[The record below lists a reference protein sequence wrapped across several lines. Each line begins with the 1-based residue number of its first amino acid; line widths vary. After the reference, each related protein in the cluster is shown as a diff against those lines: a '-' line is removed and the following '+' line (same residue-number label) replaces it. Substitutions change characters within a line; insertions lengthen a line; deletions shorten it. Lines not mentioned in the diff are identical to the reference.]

1 MDEDGVELLRDKRG
15 DQQVTFAD
23 VCDHLVDFRRR
34 SPEHA
39 AAVDELARFLA
50 RVEDVDHEH
59 RPGED
64 AALDV
69 GTKREV

>member
-1 MDEDGVELLRDKRG
+1 MDDGVELLRDKRG
-15 DQQVTFAD
+15 HERITFAD

-39 AAVDELARFLA
+39 PAVKELAGFLA

-59 RPGED
+59 READ
-64 AALDV
+64 ASTLDPAAA
-69 GTKREV
+69 REV

>member
-1 MDEDGVELLRDKRG
+1 VGEDGVRLLREKRG
-15 DQQVTFAD
+15 DQRVTFAD

-39 AAVDELARFLA
+39 EAVAALARFLA

-59 RPGED
+59 R
-64 AALDV
+64 AAQDSTL
-69 GTKREV
+69 GPAAAREV